1 MGSSIQDTVLSTA
14 CKTWLKL
21 VGKMLKMLA
30 GTGSR
35 WSCSQA
41 ASLSTSTPITL
52 PLLARAAATSAS
64 PRAEQLPEHALCP
77 HCIIHSTFTVST
89 GCLAASEVLRVEQR
103 AELGHVHVL
112 VLGEG
117 GLADALGQLAEGIED
132 PEQLEEA
139 DIHGAAAQLGLHALG
154 QQPGELQLVHRGV
167 ALQALSRHT
176 HEHVSLQ

>member
-1 MGSSIQDTVLSTA
+1 
-14 CKTWLKL
+14 
-21 VGKMLKMLA
+21 MLKMVA

-64 PRAEQLPEHALCP
+64 PRAEQLPEHRRCLVSP
-77 HCIIHSTFTVST
+77 VFVTFISTFTVST

-117 GLADALGQLAEGIED
+117 GLADALGQLAEGVED

-154 QQPGELQLVHRGV
+154 HQPGELQLVHRGV
-167 ALQALSRHT
+167 ALQPVSRHT